1 MLDSDGEI
9 TTNEL
14 FRIGGYNSLRG
25 FNEQSLFTDFYAFGG
40 VEYRY
45 LVSNQA
51 FF

>member
-25 FNEQSLFTDFYAFGG
+25 FNEQSLLPIFM
-40 VEYRY
+40 
-45 LVSNQA
+45 LWK
-51 FF
+51 

>member
-9 TTNEL
+9 TNNEL
-14 FRIGGYNSLRG
+14 FRIGRYNSLRG

-45 LVSNQA
+45 LVNNQA
-51 FF
+51 F